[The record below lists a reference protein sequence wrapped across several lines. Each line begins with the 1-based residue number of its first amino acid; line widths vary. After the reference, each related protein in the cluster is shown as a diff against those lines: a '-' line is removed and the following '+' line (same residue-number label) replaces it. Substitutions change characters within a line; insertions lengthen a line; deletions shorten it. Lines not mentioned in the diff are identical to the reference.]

1 MIGRLLHTFWLLL
14 VGLLLLFAVLLSV
27 ARLWVPVLGE
37 YREAAEHSLGE
48 LLEQPVSIARMD
60 ATWRGMN
67 PVIKL
72 RGVSIAGR
80 EQGEPVLEIGEVWV
94 GIDIQAYLD
103 EREFRPASIDII
115 GADVTLIRDPDGRLH
130 LDGIDSGS
138 GGDAGLSRLL
148 SMERLAIHDSRVT
161 FRDRQRQRAPVRF
174 SGVKLTLQNDG
185 SQYSVIGYAMLP
197 PELGYRVDLQAVLQG
212 SGNWI
217 GGWSGRLYLKGQ
229 SVALSPEILP
239 RLPHDTQ
246 LAGIADVRGW
256 VDIKLGR
263 LQSVIGEVDVNG
275 LQVTGGDGGDAIDVD
290 RLSGQIGWRLRASG
304 WQLAG
309 QNLIIQQ
316 GDVLREGTVFGVTL
330 DDTAEESLIR
340 ADISRL
346 ALQDLRLAALL
357 APGVDR
363 QHRQQLAAL
372 RPEGMIE
379 EMVLH
384 IGGDA
389 GARTVAGFD
398 VVFREV
404 GIRTPDRSPVVERL
418 QGSISG
424 TPQAG
429 ALWLDSRH
437 VSVQDDALFRDVLRF
452 DELEGEAAWNSRQG
466 LLIIN
471 SENLRVAN
479 DDLELQAR
487 LTVAL
492 PGTGTSPIVDLDAEL
507 VRGKLRRIRHYLPAR
522 VMPASGVR
530 WLDSSLVS
538 GDIAQGSIVV
548 KGRLDQLPYDNGE
561 GQLRVS
567 LPVRN
572 AILDYSPDWT
582 QIAKLDAD
590 VNFTGRRMDV
600 YSSSGFIRSAK
611 LARVHAQIPDLGHPD
626 LTIRGRVNGQLDVM
640 LAEMDSSPVGD
651 VYGAFVE
658 RVVARGPAGLDLD
671 IVVPLYDASTRELA
685 VAGNIHLKGNSLDIR
700 DDDSIRLDNIRGRLA
715 FTPDDFSGSALK
727 ARLLDTPVT
736 VDVWTD
742 RKAGTTNIR
751 SRGLL
756 DLIGRYTQQQSA
768 LADVINGRSQWEVLL
783 SIGRLERRYQ
793 VPDVDLRVSSTLE
806 GIAVNLPAPFGK
818 PKEAQRPLTATITRL
833 AYPDR
838 LIHVSYAD
846 LVQGVMAV
854 EFKQQGAGVERGL
867 LVLGKEKA
875 VLPEAK
881 VLAIRGE
888 LARFSL
894 TQWLPVLAGM
904 PGGAGPPVKV
914 DLDIEE
920 LEVMRHVLRDVGLQ
934 VETAGLVQEIT
945 LTGKSAK
952 GNIELS
958 RTSRGI
964 EKVVVNLEKLL
975 LVSLPDT
982 GTEADPV
989 TIGPGDFPELHISI
1003 GKLKIDDIK
1012 LGNTLLDTVRAP
1024 NTLEVKQLVV
1034 ASRMLE
1040 LRATGNWRG
1049 KRGFDRSWFDVEI
1062 TNGRLDR
1069 LLDAFDY
1076 AEEVDGG
1083 VLSGAINA
1091 GWQGAPWDFEPG
1103 RAEGKL
1109 YLNIQDG
1116 QLESVKPGAGRV
1128 FGLVSLHTLPRR
1140 LSLDFSDL
1148 FKKGFGFDRIEGNF
1162 VLDGGNAYTDD
1173 LQIQGPA
1180 ARIDITGRIGLAD
1193 QDYDQLVTVVP
1204 NLSSS
1209 LPLAGVLAGGP
1220 AVGAALLLAEQ
1231 LLNDEIDEMAVRRYA
1246 VTGPWSEPVYE
1257 KLDARKKP
1265 PASSDT
1271 VEDIE

>member
-14 VGLLLLFAVLLSV
+14 VGLLLLFAILLSV

-37 YREAAEHSLGE
+37 YRKAAEHSLGE
-48 LLEQPVSIARMD
+48 LLDLPVSIARMD

-80 EQGEPVLEIGEVWV
+80 EPGKSLLEIGEVWV

-130 LDGIDSGS
+130 LDGVDSGS
-138 GGDAGLSRLL
+138 GGGAGLSRLL
-148 SMERLAIHDSRVT
+148 SMERLAIHNSRVT
-161 FRDRQRQRAPVRF
+161 FTDRQRQRAPVSF
-174 SGVKLTLQNDG
+174 SGVKLTLHNDG
-185 SQYSVIGYAMLP
+185 SQYSLIGYAMLP
-197 PELGYRVDLQAVLQG
+197 PELVYRVDLQAVLQG
-212 SGNWI
+212 SGDCI
-217 GGWSGRLYLKGQ
+217 GGWNGRLYLKGQ

-239 RLPHDTQ
+239 WLPHDTQ
-246 LAGIADVRGW
+246 LAGVADVRGW

-263 LQSVIGEVDVNG
+263 LQSVIGEFDVNE
-275 LQVTGGDGGDAIDVD
+275 LQVGAGDGGDSMDVD
-290 RLSGQIGWRLRASG
+290 RLSGQIGWHLRESG
-304 WQLAG
+304 WQLAA
-309 QNLIIQQ
+309 QNLIIEQD
-316 GDVLREGTVFGVTL
+316 DVVRKETVFSATQDG
-330 DDTAEESLIR
+330 AGEESLIT
-340 ADISRL
+340 ADIRRL
-346 ALQDLRLAALL
+346 NLQDLRLAALL
-357 APGVDR
+357 APGVDP
-363 QHRQQLAAL
+363 QYRQQLAAL
-372 RPEGMIE
+372 RPEGVIE

-384 IGGDA
+384 IRGDA
-389 GARTVAGFD
+389 GARTLAGFD
-398 VVFREV
+398 AVFRDV
-404 GIRTPDRSPVVERL
+404 GIRTPERSPVVQRL
-418 QGSISG
+418 RGSITG

-437 VSVQDDALFRDVLRF
+437 VSVQDDALFRDVLTF
-452 DELEGEAAWNSRQG
+452 DDLQGEAAWNNRQG

-492 PGTGTSPIVDLDAEL
+492 PGTGGSPIVDLDADF

-522 VMPASGVR
+522 IMPASGVS

-538 GDIAQGSIVV
+538 GDIAQGSIVL
-548 KGRLDQLPYDNGE
+548 KGRLDQLPYDKGE
-561 GQLRVS
+561 GQLRIS

-582 QIAKLDAD
+582 QIVKLDAD
-590 VNFTGRRMDV
+590 VNFTGRRMDI

-611 LARVHAQIPDLGHPD
+611 LARVHAQILDLEHPD

-658 RVVARGPAGLDLD
+658 RVAGKGPTGLDLD
-671 IVVPLYDASTRELA
+671 IVVPLYGASTRELA

-715 FTPDDFSGSALK
+715 FTPDDFSGSALE

-742 RKAGTTNIR
+742 GKVGTTNIR
-751 SRGLL
+751 FRGPV
-756 DLIGRYTQQQSA
+756 DMIGQFTQQQSA

-793 VPDVDLRVSSTLE
+793 VPDVELRLSSTLE
-806 GIAVNLPAPFGK
+806 GITVNLPAPLGK
-818 PKEAQRPLTATITRL
+818 RKEQIRPLTATITRL
-833 AYPDR
+833 AHPDR
-838 LIHVSYAD
+838 LIQLGYAD

-854 EFKQQGAGVERGL
+854 EFKQQIADLERGL
-867 LVLGKEKA
+867 LVLGKAQA
-875 VLPEAK
+875 VLPEEK
-881 VLAIRGE
+881 VLAITGK
-888 LARFSL
+888 LSRFSL
-894 TQWLPVLAGM
+894 TEWLPVLAGM
-904 PGGAGPPVKV
+904 PGGGGPPVKV
-914 DLDIEE
+914 DMGIDE

-934 VETAGLVQEIT
+934 VEMAGLVQEIT
-945 LTGKSAK
+945 LTGKSAR
-952 GNIELS
+952 GNIALS
-958 RTSRGI
+958 RTSQGI
-964 EKVVVNLEKLL
+964 EKVVANLEKLI
-975 LVSLPDT
+975 LVSLPGT
-982 GTEADPV
+982 GTDADAM
-989 TIGPGDFPELHISI
+989 TIGAGDFPELHISI
-1003 GKLKIDDIK
+1003 GKLKINDVK
-1012 LGNTLLDTVRAP
+1012 LGNTMLDTIRKP
-1024 NTLEVKQLVV
+1024 NSMEVKQLAV
-1034 ASRMLE
+1034 ASEMLE
-1040 LRATGNWRG
+1040 LRATGHWRG

-1083 VLSGAINA
+1083 ELSGAINA

-1109 YLNIQDG
+1109 YLNIRDG

-1162 VLDGGNAYTDD
+1162 ILDGGNAYTDD
-1173 LQIQGPA
+1173 LQIEGPA

-1204 NLSSS
+1204 NVSSS